1 MAAPMAGEL
10 IANIMDYLGYDKTGS
25 SENENGVTIP
35 YLIGETAESAQATL
49 NGLGLNV
56 RFSGEGSVVT
66 DQMPTAGSSV
76 PEGSSMV
83 LYLGEEKTQRNGRN
97 ARFVGYDL

>member
-1 MAAPMAGEL
+1 MAGEL

-35 YLIGETAESAQATL
+35 YLIGETAESAQATPKRA
-49 NGLGLNV
+49 GLERPFQRG
-56 RFSGEGSVVT
+56 GSVVT

-83 LYLGEEKTQRNGRN
+83 PLPGRGKTQRNGRN